1 MNPQQRPTIQDLV
14 RTAMEK
20 SAARI
25 AVMEEAERL
34 RTGEEPSKTASAE
47 ADDSIA
53 TDYAEKLAAAVEF
66 LLPEVQVKEAGVAD
80 AVGGAVRRGAA
91 AIASKVP
98 GDGIL
103 AQKAMAAG
111 GRMAELTD
119 NQIGRTALGV
129 GGGLAAAGAGAA
141 ALRHH
146 LQNKEAGA
154 IDRVKGAISSGKDK
168 VMSAAGATADFLKNK
183 KGKELAE
190 KAKAVQSSGEAA
202 ERELSAKA
210 RSMSRDADQV
220 AKMTQVP
227 KRFVDEAVGTATEA
241 HARAAAAGKAT
252 RADVAQLKKDSRNA
266 TIKSHAAKGALGVA
280 AATGLGVAGKKI
292 YDKHQEKKAFSIT
305 DKGHKF
311 DAEQA
316 RMRERH
322 AAEALALHQAHGG
335 VGSKDQNANI
345 LDVLRFGPSI
355 PTPLS
360 VLTNP
365 SGPIGAARHQ
375 AHIARQHEAGGNSY
389 NPLGGLLTPSK
400 YEQGGDSLF
409 LGSHKPPPEHKKHAE
424 DAINP
429 AHIRTPKASPLA
441 AAPVRTESSQP
452 GPSPQGNTGALS
464 SNASAIAFS
473 NRSNQAAKSE
483 ALRKYFSNPASDQHG
498 DPALTKNFA
507 HKTASASVEQA
518 RNILAALAAQVEGK

>member
-280 AATGLGVAGKKI
+280 AATGLGVAGKKVH
-292 YDKHQEKKAFSIT
+292 DKHQEKKA
-305 DKGHKF
+305 DDYRAGLVGLL
-311 DAEQA
+311 AG
-316 RMRERH
+316 RR
-322 AAEALALHQAHGG
+322 AAAK
-335 VGSKDQNANI
+335 V
-345 LDVLRFGPSI
+345 R
-355 PTPLS
+355 
-360 VLTNP
+360 
-365 SGPIGAARHQ
+365 
-375 AHIARQHEAGGNSY
+375 EAGGDAKAQREAERRMANSLLVGGNVGGALGAGAGALAGHY
-389 NPLGGLLTPSK
+389 SGKGKGLGAVIGATGGTLAGLGGGYLHGMDHAEDYGLK
-400 YEQGGDSLF
+400 Q
-409 LGSHKPPPEHKKHAE
+409 AE

-473 NRSNQAAKSE
+473 NRSNQAAKAE